1 MGIPK
6 VAIQKHVILKRLEFH
21 HVKAGE
27 LDLSIFLSMKRQN
40 KKRAYNPFA
49 RKPTKGQV
57 GKIFF
62 PCHHIEPCSKE
73 TCTCVQNGHSCT
85 NQCIWG
91 PLSRNF
97 FPGCN
102 CKSKCKTSSCP
113 CFAGARECDPDRCRS
128 CQTCTDPPGDLQNRQ
143 QLCRN
148 DNIRMRRHKHLLLA
162 KSAIA
167 DAGWGLFCKTALRK
181 GDYIHEVSHR

>member
-6 VAIQKHVILKRLEFH
+6 LAIQKHVTLKTLEFQ
-21 HVKAGE
+21 HVKGRK
-27 LDLSIFLSMKRQN
+27 LDLSFFLIMKR
-40 KKRAYNPFA
+40 KHKTRAPNPWA
-49 RKPTKGQV
+49 REHTKGQS
-57 GKIFF
+57 GKMFI
-62 PCHHIEPCSKE
+62 PCHHTEPCSKE
-73 TCTCVQNGHSCT
+73 TCTCVQNGYFCT

-102 CKSKCKTSSCP
+102 CKSKCFTSSCP
-113 CFAGARECDPDRCRS
+113 CFAGGRECDPDRCRS
-128 CQTCTDPPGDLQNRQ
+128 CQTCTDPPGNLQNRQ
-143 QLCRN
+143 QFCRN

-162 KSAIA
+162 KSTIA

-181 GDYIHEVSHR
+181 GAYIHEVSHR